1 MEQQSATNMKR
12 LIILAV
18 LCVVMFG
25 VAGNVGLSAWQV
37 VAPTGEDESGVKTTS
52 RRNLPLLAGST
63 RRELLEERVY
73 DVNSFIF
80 SRLESENGP
89 RAMVT
94 LLSAATVFSV
104 TAAII
109 DAAGFIGWVDSAG
122 DRVISRYNVL
132 TDGKVLR
139 ERPGKSNV
147 VLALSTRN
155 GLGAAIR
162 Y

>member
-1 MEQQSATNMKR
+1 MKR
-12 LIILAV
+12 FIILAV
-18 LCVVMFG
+18 LCTGMFG
-25 VAGNVGLSAWQV
+25 VAGNVELSARQAV
-37 VAPTGEDESGVKTTS
+37 VLTSDGGEGETAS
-52 RRNLPLLAGST
+52 RPPNLPVLAASAH
-63 RRELLEERVY
+63 RELLEERAHVL
-73 DVNSFIF
+73 NSFIF

-89 RAMVT
+89 VGAVT

-109 DAAGFIGWVDSAG
+109 DAAGFIGWVGNAG